1 MRIGMLNRQ
10 VSLQRKVLAQDQET
24 EALVES
30 WVEVAKVWANV
41 RYLNGTETIKAATP
55 TSIAKA
61 SIKIRFR
68 KDVEAT
74 WRAVDGAVIFN
85 ILNVLPDAE
94 GREHVFL
101 ACETGGNNG

>member
-1 MRIGMLNRQ
+1 MRIGALNRL
-10 VSLQRKVLAQDQET
+10 VSLQRKVVAQDQET
-24 EALVES
+24 EAQVET
-30 WVEVAKVWANV
+30 WVEAAKVWANV

-68 KDVEAT
+68 KDVDST
-74 WRAVDGAVIFN
+74 WRAVDGDVIFN

-101 ACETGGNNG
+101 ACETGGSNG